1 MVEHRNEPHGKKRT
15 LLSAIIIIAVI
26 PLTLIMGYK
35 QLTNGKYLWISL
47 LIILYIM
54 IPFFM
59 MFEKRKPQARE
70 LVIISVMSAL
80 TCVGNLAFYMTTP
93 FQAGSAMVMITGI
106 AFGPEAGFLCGAL
119 ARFVC
124 NMFAGQ
130 GVWTPFQMFSW
141 GLLGFLSGIIFNLNV
156 SNNQK
161 KQIRFHIGTGPILS
175 ILISVGLGGI
185 LHNIWGN
192 GTFWGWQLYA
202 FGAAG
207 FIVGLFLQR
216 KRLPVDRIT
225 LAIYGFFATFIVY
238 GGIMNIAAMIMG
250 SMAVATE
257 ITVSWKSLGILY
269 ISGVPYDAVHAAGSA
284 FFMFII
290 GNICI
295 EKAERVKIKYG
306 LY

>member
-1 MVEHRNEPHGKKRT
+1 MTENKNEPYGKKRT
-15 LLSAIIIIAVI
+15 LLSAIIIIALI

-59 MFEKRKPQARE
+59 IFEKKKPQARE
-70 LVIISVMSAL
+70 LVVISVMSGI
-80 TCVGNLAFYMTTP
+80 TCIGNLACYMIAP

-130 GVWTPFQMFSW
+130 GIWTPFQMFSW
-141 GLLGFLSGIIFNLNV
+141 GLLGFISGIIFNKN
-156 SNNQK
+156 SANHNK
-161 KQIRFHIGTGPILS
+161 STRFYQAQGPVLGV
-175 ILISVGLGGI
+175 LISVSTGWLF
-185 LHNIWGN
+185 HKIWCSGS
-192 GTFWGWQLYA
+192 FFGWQLYA
-202 FGAAG
+202 YGAAG
-207 FIVGLFLQR
+207 YFAGLLIQR
-216 KRLPVDRIT
+216 KRLPIDRVS
-225 LAIYGFFATFIVY
+225 LAVYGFFTTFIIY

-250 SMAVATE
+250 SMAVATD
-257 ITVSWKSLGILY
+257 ITVSWESLRILY

-284 FFMFII
+284 FFMFLI

-295 EKAERVKIKYG
+295 EKAERVRTKFG